1 MTVAYK
7 AAHNP
12 SFGDPDI
19 YMGIY
24 QCTDENA
31 ANCAPYV
38 DMSEGVGSWQLVNE
52 QYRGLTLSNEMTI
65 QQTTKCLK
73 RGCTHCRHRRLYIFG
88 VLKQFFWLEAAQM

>member
-1 MTVAYK
+1 MTHTYHRDLYKDGWVTVAYK

-52 QYRGLTLSNEMTI
+52 QYRGLTLTG
-65 QQTTKCLK
+65 KVK
-73 RGCTHCRHRRLYIFG
+73 RNDDSADNKMF
-88 VLKQFFWLEAAQM
+88 EAWVYSLPSP